1 MSAINTLI
9 SGASSI
15 YFLLLPQ
22 SPRTRSLWAVN
33 WPRSLPGQKK
43 KKERHGGAR
52 EIHHLS
58 VRIDDLIYHTQQSHL
73 KITSFF
79 FNSRLDGR
87 RYSKTHDGHLT
98 FYFLLLKI
106 YYRESAT
113 RGVLLFFFIDW
124 TPLSPPRIM
133 RVHSPP
139 LICISRL
146 RHGFKTIDL
155 YSATGLHMQFRPAG
169 REDVKG
175 S

>member
-33 WPRSLPGQKK
+33 WPRSLPGQKN
-43 KKERHGGAR
+43 EGAPR
-52 EIHHLS
+52 WCARDPSSIGPDRWFDLS
-58 VRIDDLIYHTQQSHL
+58 HPTESSKNH
-73 KITSFF
+73 FF
-79 FNSRLDGR
+79 FLFNSRLDGR

-133 RVHSPP
+133 RAHSPP

-155 YSATGLHMQFRPAG
+155 YSATAHAVPSGWKG
-169 REDVKG
+169 RC
-175 S
+175 